1 MADGPDQ
8 RELATVRVRW
18 QVSHKLMNTQGFLAV
33 AQVWK
38 LESLFSPQLL
48 SMAQKFPSLAL
59 QVKHIELGR
68 IKNFSVCNFQANILS
83 TLRCTAV
90 LTASGLE
97 DRLDALPYY
106 EDDPPIP

>member
-48 SMAQKFPSLAL
+48 SMVQKFPSLAL

-68 IKNFSVCNFQANILS
+68 IKKLLCLQFSGQYPVNSPLHCSADRVWSGGSARCAPIL
-83 TLRCTAV
+83 
-90 LTASGLE
+90 
-97 DRLDALPYY
+97 
-106 EDDPPIP
+106 

>member
-18 QVSHKLMNTQGFLAV
+18 QVSHKHTNTQGFLAV

-59 QVKHIELGR
+59 QVKHIEESKTPLFAIFR
-68 IKNFSVCNFQANILS
+68 PISCQLSV
-83 TLRCTAV
+83 
-90 LTASGLE
+90 
-97 DRLDALPYY
+97 ALQC
-106 EDDPPIP
+106 